1 MLKWHNL
8 MLLIFFLTLISF
20 AQDSDKK
27 FCDQCENEIKAGVSY
42 IISNGKIYCDQDCYE
57 KSLPKCAVCGKSVN
71 GGYIQNGKNYCSD
84 KCLQSSWE
92 ACILC
97 GKKVRSGVHF
107 GSRNG
112 DFYCMECSEKPVCF
126 ACNLPNDCRILKD
139 GRNIC
144 PDCSKTSI
152 TSYKQAMDAIRDVRK
167 IMKDKLNVFTDND
180 IKFELV
186 DKNYLNSKSQ
196 SQEMEL
202 GLFYHEQRIKTETST
217 KSIYGYEFGK
227 KVNTTQTDSFYI
239 YLLTDLP
246 KEKFIEVTAHELTHD
261 WMEMKYPGITDPK
274 ITEGWAEYTAS
285 RINIL
290 YGNEHLNKR
299 MKENTNPVYGDG
311 YRYISQYVEK
321 NKIQGLYKY
330 FGSLNKNKK

>member
-8 MLLIFFLTLISF
+8 TLIIFFLTLISF
-20 AQDSDKK
+20 AQDTEKK
-27 FCDQCENEIKAGVSY
+27 FCSQCENEIKQ
-42 IISNGKIYCDQDCYE
+42 GKPYLTSGGKNFCDQECYE
-57 KSLPKCAVCGKSVN
+57 KSLPKCAVCGKPVKN
-71 GGYIQNGKNYCSD
+71 GYIQGSKNYCSD
-84 KCLQSSWE
+84 ECLRSTWDICSV
-92 ACILC
+92 C
-97 GKKVRSGVHF
+97 GKRTNSGVHF

-126 ACNLPNDCRILKD
+126 ACNLPNDCRVLKD

-152 TSYKQAMDAIRDVRK
+152 TSYKQAMDVIRDVRK
-167 IMKDKLNVFTDND
+167 IMKDKLGIYTEND

-202 GLFYHEQRIKTETST
+202 GLFYHEQRIKTETSSR
-217 KSIYGYEFGK
+217 SIYGYEFGK
-227 KVNTTQTDSFYI
+227 KVNTTQTDSFNI

-246 KEKFIEVTAHELTHD
+246 KEKFIEVTAHELAHD

-285 RINIL
+285 RINSL
-290 YGNEHLNKR
+290 YGNEYLNKR